1 MNRAGTVKD
10 GIMWCRLLAMLGF
23 DIAPSPE
30 VEDALFGPDPLG
42 AGYHTPFVSRC
53 HELAREGRFGA
64 LAFARGPGEGILRY
78 MWRVLTPVVPALAV
92 IHNIIRV
99 TRVVPHA
106 FSGDPFLSYVNM
118 AILFHVVAT
127 VRYVMFLASGGC
139 TRIRAL
145 RLTESADRDLGYA
158 GTYGASC
165 LALVLQLGSTIGYIL
180 FYTRARL
187 YVSVPIGVGSIE
199 WWSIGTGR
207 AWVTVFLVSLNVL
220 ATAMVFLPAAVV
232 WGTMWDLAALAPT
245 SRALVSYCVWRSTW
259 AVLLDVPVI
268 VYGNYAF
275 ATFYG
280 VSENYDKFGW
290 GCIAIVVILAG
301 VHSAATLIPTAVC
314 LTRSPTNYSMRRRG
328 LATQPHDV
336 L

>member
-1 MNRAGTVKD
+1 
-10 GIMWCRLLAMLGF
+10 MLGL

-53 HELAREGRFGA
+53 HELVREGRFGR
-64 LAFARGPGEGILRY
+64 LAFERGPGEGILRY
-78 MWRVLTPVVPALAV
+78 MWRVLRPVVPTMAV

-145 RLTESADRDLGYA
+145 RLTESKNRDLGCS

-165 LALVLQLGSTIGYIL
+165 LALVLQFGSTIGYIL

-187 YVSVPIGVGSIE
+187 YVAVPLGVRSIE

-207 AWVTVFLVSLNVL
+207 TWVTVFLVCLNAL
-220 ATAMVFLPAAVV
+220 ATGMFVLPAAAA

-245 SRALVSYCVWRSTW
+245 STALVSYCVWRSTW
-259 AVLLDVPVI
+259 AVILDVPVI

-275 ATFYG
+275 ATFRG
-280 VSENYDKFGW
+280 VSDDYDKFAW
-290 GCIAIVVILAG
+290 GYIAIVVILAG

-314 LTRSPTNYSMRRRG
+314 LTRSPTKYSMRRRA
-328 LATQPHDV
+328 LATTPHDV
-336 L
+336 P